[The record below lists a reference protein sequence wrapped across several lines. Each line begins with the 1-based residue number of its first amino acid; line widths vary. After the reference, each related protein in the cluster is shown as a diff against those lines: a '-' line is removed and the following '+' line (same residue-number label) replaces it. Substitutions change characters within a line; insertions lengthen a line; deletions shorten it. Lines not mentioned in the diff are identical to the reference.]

1 MPAITPLDPEYDI
14 VMYLS
19 GGTFIGC
26 LVVLFLIGV
35 LTTQVNSYYVYYKD
49 DKLSLRVAIGIL
61 YLLAVIKAMQSF
73 EILWVHYILWG
84 QDPVGAISR
93 PTPWYEMASVPL
105 GAIIGFYVQSY
116 YLYRLW
122 ALSKKWWVPV
132 PVALVMLLGVLMGII
147 SAILNKTSRISNTVF
162 AIHTDCTFIADVLIT
177 LLSVFFLVRAKRH
190 VLSRSTDLVNSL
202 IKLSFQAALPA
213 SACAFTLLVAA
224 RVSKA
229 LTTDAA
235 TAIILVLLHVL
246 PLVYCN
252 SMMYL
257 LNTRR
262 SLQLGSS
269 THMSSSTGHQS
280 RPTRVGRR
288 TGTSGNPDVELGVL
302 SGIQVHTQV
311 DTVADVL
318 SRDQF
323 DNKAPLEPSD
333 DETSKGHSKNIMSF
347 ASP

>member
-1 MPAITPLDPEYDI
+1 
-14 VMYLS
+14 MYLS
-19 GGTFIGC
+19 GGSFIGC
-26 LVVLFLIGV
+26 LIVLFLIGV

-49 DKLSLRVAIGIL
+49 DKLSLRFAIGIL
-61 YLLAVIKAMQSF
+61 YLLAGPQGQ
-73 EILWVHYILWG
+73 EILWVIIFFG
-84 QDPVGAISR
+84 
-93 PTPWYEMASVPL
+93 

-122 ALSKKWWVPV
+122 ALSKKWWVPI
-132 PVALVMLLGVLMGII
+132 PVALVMVLGLLLGII
-147 SAILNKTSRISNTVF
+147 SATLDQNKKISNTVF
-162 AIHTDCTFIADVLIT
+162 ALHTDCIFVADVMIT

-190 VLSRSTDLVNSL
+190 VLSRSADLVNSL
-202 IKLSFQAALPA
+202 IK
-213 SACAFTLLVAA
+213 
-224 RVSKA
+224 VSKS
-229 LTTDAA
+229 LTPDAA
-235 TAIILVLLHVL
+235 TAIILACLHAL

-262 SLQLGSS
+262 SLQLGDS
-269 THMSSSTGHQS
+269 THMSSSQGHQS

-288 TGTSGNPDVELGVL
+288 TGTAGNPDVELGVL

-333 DETSKGHSKNIMSF
+333 DETSKGHSKSLASF
-347 ASP
+347 VSP